1 MSNFDNLKNYAKLFG
16 FLNPKEDSIIK
27 LSKRLNEL
35 NIPHKL
41 NEGQIVFFEPRVA
54 HVLYKKIHYEGKWT
68 ESDVICKPGSYG
80 YEDGLFEIKGIDLMT
95 PEECAKDDVVGYLT
109 MEDVI
114 TRIVKAY
121 KLYKN
126 KG

>member
-1 MSNFDNLKNYAKLFG
+1 MDNLKNFVELFG
-16 FLNPKEDSIIK
+16 LLNSKESPIIN

-41 NEGQIVFFEPRVA
+41 NEGQIVFYEPRVA
-54 HVLYKKIHYEGKWT
+54 HVFNKRIKYEGKWT
-68 ESDVICKPGSYG
+68 EADIICKPGSYG
-80 YEDGLFEIKGIDLMT
+80 YEDDLFEIKGIDLMT
-95 PEECAKDDVVGYLT
+95 PEECAEDNVVGYLT

>member
-1 MSNFDNLKNYAKLFG
+1 MDNFDNLKNYAKLFG
-16 FLNPKEDSIIK
+16 FLNSKESPIIE

-41 NEGQIVFFEPRVA
+41 NEGQIVFYEPRVA
-54 HVLYKKIHYEGKWT
+54 HLLFNRIKYEGKWT
-68 ESDVICKPGSYG
+68 ESDIICKPGSYG

-95 PEECAKDDVVGYLT
+95 PEECAEDDVVGYLT

>member
-1 MSNFDNLKNYAKLFG
+1 MNHFDNLKNLTKLFG
-16 FLNPKEDSIIK
+16 FLNPNESPIIK

-41 NEGQIVFFEPRVA
+41 NKGQIVFYEPRVA
-54 HVLYKKIHYEGKWT
+54 RVLYSKINYEGKWT

-95 PEECAKDDVVGYLT
+95 PEECAEDDVVGFLT

-114 TRIVKAY
+114 TRVVKAY

>member
-1 MSNFDNLKNYAKLFG
+1 MSDFENLKNFINFFG
-16 FLNPKEDSIIK
+16 FRNPKESPIIK

-41 NEGQIVFFEPRVA
+41 NDGQILFYEPRVA
-54 HVLYKKIHYEGKWT
+54 HVMYKTIHYEGKWT
-68 ESDVICKPGSYG
+68 EADVICKPGSYG
-80 YEDGLFEIKGIDLMT
+80 YEKGLFEIKGIDLMT
-95 PEECAKDDVVGYLT
+95 PEECAEDDVVGYLT
-109 MEDVI
+109 MENVI
-114 TRIVKAY
+114 ARIVKAY

>member
-1 MSNFDNLKNYAKLFG
+1 MSDFENLKNFINFFG
-16 FLNPKEDSIIK
+16 FLNPKESPIIK

-41 NEGQIVFFEPRVA
+41 TKGQILFYEPRVT
-54 HVLYKKIHYEGKWT
+54 LFWGSKIKYEGKWT
-68 ESDVICKPGSYG
+68 EADIICKPGSYG
-80 YEDGLFEIKGIDLMT
+80 YEEGLFEIKGIDLMT
-95 PEECAKDDVVGYLT
+95 PEECAEDDVVGYLT

>member
-1 MSNFDNLKNYAKLFG
+1 MDNFDNLKNYAKLFG
-16 FLNPKEDSIIK
+16 FQNSKELPIIN

-41 NEGQIVFFEPRVA
+41 NEGQIVFYEPRVA
-54 HVLYKKIHYEGKWT
+54 HVFNSRIKYEGKWT
-68 ESDVICKPGSYG
+68 EADIICKPGSYG

-95 PEECAKDDVVGYLT
+95 PEECAEDDVVGYLT

>member
-1 MSNFDNLKNYAKLFG
+1 MNNFDNLKNYAKLFG
-16 FLNPKEDSIIK
+16 FQNPKESQIIK

-41 NEGQIVFFEPRVA
+41 NDGQILFYEPRVA
-54 HVLYKKIHYEGKWT
+54 HILYSRINYEGKWT
-68 ESDVICKPGSYG
+68 EADVICKPGSYG

-95 PEECAKDDVVGYLT
+95 PEECAEDDVVGYLT
-109 MEDVI
+109 MENVI
-114 TRIVKAY
+114 ARIVKAY

>member
-1 MSNFDNLKNYAKLFG
+1 MNNFDNLKNFAKLFE
-16 FLNPKEDSIIK
+16 FLKPKESPIIK

-41 NEGQIVFFEPRVA
+41 NKVQIVFYEPRVA
-54 HVLYKKIHYEGKWT
+54 HICFSRIDYEGKWT
-68 ESDVICKPGSYG
+68 EADVICKPGSYG

-95 PEECAKDDVVGYLT
+95 PEECAEDNVVGYLT

-114 TRIVKAY
+114 TRVVKAY

>member
-1 MSNFDNLKNYAKLFG
+1 MSDFENLKNFINFFG
-16 FLNPKEDSIIK
+16 FLNPKESPIIK

-41 NEGQIVFFEPRVA
+41 NKGQILFYEPRVA
-54 HVLYKKIHYEGKWT
+54 HFLYSKLKYEGKWS
-68 ESDVICKPGSYG
+68 EADIICKPGSYG
-80 YEDGLFEIKGIDLMT
+80 YEEGLFEIKGIDLMT
-95 PEECAKDDVVGYLT
+95 PEECAEDDVVGYLT